1 MLLAPRNHHHHL
13 AFYALKIFIFIFYI
27 SFYKMLKEMHALRMV
42 KSSSL
47 YPHTAAHALRHTHA
61 LWVYLGVGT

>member
-1 MLLAPRNHHHHL
+1 MLLATRNHHHHL
-13 AFYALKIFIFIFYI
+13 AFYALKIFFIFCI

-42 KSSSL
+42 KASSL
-47 YPHTAAHALRHTHA
+47 YPHTAAHALRHTRA